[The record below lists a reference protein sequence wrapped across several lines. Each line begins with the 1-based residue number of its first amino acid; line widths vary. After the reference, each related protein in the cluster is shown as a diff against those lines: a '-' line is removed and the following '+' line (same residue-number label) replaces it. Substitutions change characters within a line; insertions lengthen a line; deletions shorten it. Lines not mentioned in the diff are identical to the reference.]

1 MENSSRRVDLST
13 DSSLRD
19 HGSNRRCVEPSSYGS
34 TTSQR
39 IVDRRE
45 SSSIHLQREI
55 SLAETLNRVLNKGAV
70 LTGDITIS
78 VADIDLLYIGLN
90 LIVSSVET
98 MRQAP
103 KHSGELVEEKHNL

>member
-1 MENSSRRVDLST
+1 MGNSSRRVDLST

-19 HGSNRRCVEPSSYGS
+19 RRSNRRFVEPSPYG
-34 TTSQR
+34 

-45 SSSIHLQREI
+45 SSTIHPQREI

-98 MRQAP
+98 MR
-103 KHSGELVEEKHNL
+103 HSESELVKETDNLL

>member
-1 MENSSRRVDLST
+1 MENSSQRIDLSI

-19 HGSNRRCVEPSSYGS
+19 RRSNRRFVERP
-34 TTSQR
+34 
-39 IVDRRE
+39 RRE
-45 SSSIHLQREI
+45 LSTIHPQREI

-98 MRQAP
+98 MR
-103 KHSGELVEEKHNL
+103 HSESELVKETDNLL

>member
-1 MENSSRRVDLST
+1 MGNSSRRVDLST

-19 HGSNRRCVEPSSYGS
+19 RRSNRRFVEPSPYG
-34 TTSQR
+34 

-45 SSSIHLQREI
+45 SSSTHPQREI

-98 MRQAP
+98 MRL
-103 KHSGELVEEKHNL
+103 SESELVKETDNLL

>member
-1 MENSSRRVDLST
+1 LST
-13 DSSLRD
+13 
-19 HGSNRRCVEPSSYGS
+19 
-34 TTSQR
+34 
-39 IVDRRE
+39 
-45 SSSIHLQREI
+45 IHPQREI

-98 MRQAP
+98 MR
-103 KHSGELVEEKHNL
+103 HSESELAKETDNLL